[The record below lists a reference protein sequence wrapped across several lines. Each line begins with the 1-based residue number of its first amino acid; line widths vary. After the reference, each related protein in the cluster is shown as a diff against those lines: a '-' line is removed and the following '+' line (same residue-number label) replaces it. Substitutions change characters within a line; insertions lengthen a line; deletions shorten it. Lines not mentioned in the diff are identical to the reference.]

1 MMRNETPTVRDS
13 PTRMCVICRGRFP
26 KSALQRHVAA
36 PTGDVRLVPD
46 PRAVMPGRGH
56 YLCANPD
63 CADKFSKY
71 SGRPRRR
78 RGGEGE

>member
-1 MMRNETPTVRDS
+1 MTRHETSGQTVT

-26 KSALQRHVAA
+26 KSALTRHVVTPGAM
-36 PTGDVRLVPD
+36 PCFVPD

-56 YLCANPD
+56 YLCANPE
-63 CADKFSKY
+63 CAEKFSKY
-71 SGRPRRR
+71 SGRLRRR